1 MTLSRAARL
10 AGVSRGELQRR
21 IRHGELMTFEGE
33 VAVHDLLRLYPSV
46 SLEHEG
52 ALEQVREIADN
63 ARPRLEPEPVALPD
77 ARVLLEQARRL
88 SAALAR
94 EIEAGEAA
102 RGLME
107 QVANRI
113 AALSTSDPAT
123 LPTALAALGHWL
135 AEARAALPLNETP
148 EERSA
153 PARTLA
159 ARVRLIPSGHSFLVE
174 GEESLLEAAVR
185 AGIHLEHG
193 CASGNCG
200 GCKARLVSGETRQI
214 RAHDYPIGARER
226 RLGYLLT
233 CAHTALTDL
242 TLEVGEARSG
252 AELPLQRI
260 RANVRR
266 IERLGPTL
274 LMLQIQTPR
283 NQVLRFVAG
292 QRARLGR
299 PDEPLSELPI
309 ASCPC
314 DGRNLRF
321 LVRAGD
327 DPLACALFAGRLAPG
342 QRLELEGPHGD
353 FGLTTTATETAIFIA
368 CGDGI
373 APIRS
378 LIEQA
383 IAIDEIDRYRLYWET
398 GTPEGHYL
406 AHWARAL
413 GDALDDFTY
422 TLLGATPA
430 TRLGAQILH
439 AHRPREDQ
447 HYYLAGPRHQIT
459 ALRQALIAGGL
470 SPAQLTAEPLPAVE
484 TPPPSGGDL
493 GRGASPRRG

>member
-1 MTLSRAARL
+1 MTTYLTLSRAARL

-21 IRHGELMTFEGE
+21 IRRAELTTFEGE
-33 VAVHDLLRLYPSV
+33 VAAHDLLRLYPSL

-52 ALEQVREIADN
+52 ALEQVREIVDN

-102 RGLME
+102 RGLVE
-107 QVANRI
+107 QVAERL
-113 AALSTSDPAT
+113 AALSASDPAT
-123 LPTALAALGHWL
+123 LPTALAALAHWL
-135 AEARAALPLNETP
+135 AEARAALPVNETP
-148 EERSA
+148 EGRPA

-214 RAHDYPIGARER
+214 RPHDYPIGARER

-242 TLEVGEARSG
+242 TLEIGEARSS

-260 RANVRR
+260 RVSVRR
-266 IERLGPTL
+266 VETIGPTL
-274 LMLQIQTPR
+274 RALQIQTPR
-283 NQVLRFVAG
+283 NQLLRFMAG
-292 QRARLGR
+292 QRARLAR
-299 PDEPLSELPI
+299 PDEPPSELPI

-321 LVRAGD
+321 LIRDGD
-327 DPLACALFAGRLAPG
+327 DALARALFDDRLGPG
-342 QRLELEGPHGD
+342 QRLDLEGPYGD
-353 FGLTTTATETAIFIA
+353 FVLDESATDEALFVA

-373 APIRS
+373 APIRG

-383 IAIDEIDRYRLYWET
+383 VAIDAIPRYHLYWET
-398 GTPEGHYL
+398 GAPEGHHL

-422 TLLGATPA
+422 TLLEATPA
-430 TRLGAQILH
+430 DRLAARILDEHPPH
-439 AHRPREDQ
+439 AYQRL
-447 HYYLAGPRHQIT
+447 YLAGPEVSVRPLEQ
-459 ALRQALIAGGL
+459 ALRAGGVG
-470 SPAQLTAEPLPAVE
+470 AERIRVE
-484 TPPPSGGDL
+484 ALAD
-493 GRGASPRRG
+493 

>member
-1 MTLSRAARL
+1 MTTYLTLSRAARL

-21 IRHGELMTFEGE
+21 IRRAELTTFEGE
-33 VAVHDLLRLYPSV
+33 VAAHELLRLYPSL

-52 ALEQVREIADN
+52 ALEQVREIVDN

-88 SAALAR
+88 SAALAH

-102 RGLME
+102 RGLIE
-107 QVANRI
+107 QVAERI
-113 AALSTSDPAT
+113 AALSASDPAT

-135 AEARAALPLNETP
+135 AEARAALPVNEAP

-214 RAHDYPIGARER
+214 RPHDYSIGARER

-242 TLEVGEARSG
+242 TLEIGEARSS

-260 RANVRR
+260 RVSVRR
-266 IERLGPTL
+266 VETIGATL
-274 LMLQIQTPR
+274 RALQIQTPR
-283 NQVLRFVAG
+283 NQLLRFMAG
-292 QRARLGR
+292 QRARLAR
-299 PDEPLSELPI
+299 PGEPPSELPI

-321 LVRAGD
+321 LIRAGD
-327 DPLACALFAGRLAPG
+327 DALARALFDDRLGPG
-342 QRLELEGPHGD
+342 QRLDLEGPYGD
-353 FGLTTTATETAIFIA
+353 FVLDESATDEALFIA

-373 APIRS
+373 APVRS

-383 IAIDEIDRYRLYWET
+383 VAIDAIPRYHLYWET
-398 GTPEGHYL
+398 AAPEGHHL

-422 TLLGATPA
+422 TLLDATPA
-430 TRLGAQILH
+430 DRLAARILDEH
-439 AHRPREDQ
+439 PPHDHQRL
-447 HYYLAGPRHQIT
+447 YLAGPEVTVSTLEQ
-459 ALRQALIAGGL
+459 ALRTGGVSTERIRVEALRA
-470 SPAQLTAEPLPAVE
+470 
-484 TPPPSGGDL
+484 D
-493 GRGASPRRG
+493 